1 MSYHAQQVLKYR
13 VLISFKNAIVGEEE
27 KKGASFFLP
36 LQHFLSPK
44 NVYFS
49 PSMPATQQAIR
60 FFVLKKKNASTLLD
74 FLLHLFSSHFG
85 IFLESNFKV
94 LSPEREREGFAGI
107 VHILPALSTPLTYLH
122 RNHERTLCLQ
132 LLLVNHHYNPLL
144 AFVTFHPDLM
154 EILALYPRSPEIGIG

>member
-49 PSMPATQQAIR
+49 PSMPATQQAIS

-94 LSPEREREGFAGI
+94 LSPERERGLQVSFISYLLCPHPWHTFIEI
-107 VHILPALSTPLTYLH
+107 MSTH
-122 RNHERTLCLQ
+122 CVSNCC
-132 LLLVNHHYNPLL
+132 
-144 AFVTFHPDLM
+144 
-154 EILALYPRSPEIGIG
+154 

>member
-60 FFVLKKKNASTLLD
+60 FFVLKKKMLAHYWISFFICFPLTLA
-74 FLLHLFSSHFG
+74 FS
-85 IFLESNFKV
+85 LKV
-94 LSPEREREGFAGI
+94 ILKFYHQREREGFAGI

-122 RNHERTLCLQ
+122 RNHEHTLCLQ